1 MKILVIGDEAVP
13 TGYGRI
19 SMEVNTRLHKR
30 GYTIMAASI
39 MYDGLLPAT
48 LDGTPLPYW
57 VAALAGKPNWLES
70 ALSVIHAWQ
79 PDIIHCVQDAP
90 YAEAIRNSNL
100 DWSRFA
106 FVVTTPVDGVP
117 VYPKWIDMLKGADGT
132 LSISEFGV
140 TAHRAAGVPSEL
152 CRPGVDPNAFF
163 PLPAHERAAL
173 RRAVGIADDAFVVG
187 TMATNQGRKDI
198 PDMLRAFFAFASD
211 KPTARYLC
219 DMERTSPAG
228 WDIPA
233 LCQQQGWDVGKLL
246 FRDDTVR
253 AGLTTMRSR
262 YNLLDAHMVVSHRE
276 GYGLPLAEAMACG
289 VVSIALDYCSGTEI
303 CKDGRGMLI
312 PPIAYD
318 SIGTWGGAVDK
329 YPDVDAITRALQML
343 YENPDERR
351 AIAQR
356 GMAWAR
362 AQTWDAAA
370 DAVAKVYDRVIARRS
385 GQVIAPPVAMSAP
398 APQSVDG
405 VQQAGLVPL
414 VERVS

>member
-1 MKILVIGDEAVP
+1 MKILVISDDAVP

-19 SMEVNTRLHKR
+19 SMEVNTRLHRR
-30 GYTIMAASI
+30 GYTVMAASI
-39 MYDGLLPAT
+39 MYDGLLPST

-57 VAALAGKPNWLES
+57 VSALAGKPNWIES
-70 ALSVIHAWQ
+70 AVSVINAWQ
-79 PDIIHCVQDAP
+79 PDVIHVVQDAP
-90 YAEAIRNSNL
+90 YAEAIRNAAL
-100 DWSRFA
+100 DWSRFV

-140 TAHRAAGVPSEL
+140 AAHRAAGVPSEL

-163 PLPAHERAAL
+163 VLPPMERAAL
-173 RRAVGIADDAFVVG
+173 RQQVGIAPDAFVLG

-233 LCQQQGWDVGKLL
+233 LCQQQGWDVSKLL

-253 AGLTTMRSR
+253 AGLTTMRAR
-262 YNLLDAHMVVSHRE
+262 YNLLDAHTVVSHRE

-303 CKDGRGMLI
+303 CGGGRGVLI
-312 PPIAYD
+312 VPIAYD
-318 SIGTWGGAVDK
+318 SIGTWGGALDK
-329 YPDVDAITRALQML
+329 YPDVGALTNALQML
-343 YENPDERR
+343 YDNPDERR
-351 AIAQR
+351 AIAKR
-356 GMAWAR
+356 GMEWAR
-362 AQTWDAAA
+362 AQTWDAAT
-370 DAVAKVYDRVIARRS
+370 DAVAGVYERVMAKRM
-385 GQVIAPPVAMSAP
+385 GQNAPVQMTPSTDCMTGGG
-398 APQSVDG
+398 G
-405 VQQAGLVPL
+405 VQRQEIALLEQA
-414 VERVS
+414 R